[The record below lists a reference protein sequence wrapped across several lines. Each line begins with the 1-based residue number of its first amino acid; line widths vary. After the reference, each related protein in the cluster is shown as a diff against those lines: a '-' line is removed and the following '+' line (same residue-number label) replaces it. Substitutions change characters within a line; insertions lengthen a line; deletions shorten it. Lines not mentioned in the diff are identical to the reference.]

1 MNEFADELRAAR
13 EAKNISLTDL
23 SSLTKIQLKY
33 LRAIENGEFS
43 FLPETYIR
51 AFIRDYAKALQ
62 INPDAVIAKYEAS
75 MKKAEK
81 SVQVSQPEPAEPER
95 TPPSPADAPRL
106 LPEISRPVRTSL
118 RGLLVTQTSQ
128 KKWVPVAALILL
140 IVVVALVAT
149 LTRSGRK
156 ESVSETPF
164 EQVIKEKETASLSRS
179 DSAAAGT
186 IPSSHLYT
194 HGDTLILEGRTSQD
208 VWLRLAIDNDSSK
221 EYLFRPN
228 AVRTWKAKQKFD
240 VSLGNAGGI
249 DFRLNG
255 RELGTLGKSGAVV
268 RNVIITRN
276 GIQK

>member
-13 EAKNISLTDL
+13 EAKHISLADL
-23 SSLTKIQLKY
+23 SASTKIQMKY
-33 LRAIENGEFS
+33 LKAIEGGEFS

-62 INPDAVIAKYEAS
+62 IDPDAVIAKYEAS
-75 MKKAEK
+75 MKKVPE
-81 SVQVSQPEPAEPER
+81 SNQVLQPEPAEPEQ
-95 TPPSPADAPRL
+95 TPPPPTDAPRH
-106 LPEISRPVRTSL
+106 LPEISRPL
-118 RGLLVTQTSQ
+118 RPPLRELLITQTSQ
-128 KKWVPVAALILL
+128 RKWLPVAALLLL
-140 IVVVALVAT
+140 IVVVALVAI

-164 EQVIKEKETASLSRS
+164 EQVIREKEMAALGRS
-179 DSAAAGT
+179 DSAAAAT
-186 IPSSHLYT
+186 LASSHVYSYS
-194 HGDTLILEGRTSQD
+194 DSLILEGRTSQD
-208 VWLRLAIDNDSSK
+208 VWVRLAIDTDSSR

-228 AVRTWKAKQKFD
+228 AVRTWKARQKFD

-268 RNVIITRN
+268 RNVIITHN
-276 GIQK
+276 GVQK

>member
-13 EAKNISLTDL
+13 EAKHISLTDL
-23 SSLTKIQLKY
+23 SSSTKIQLKY
-33 LRAIENGEFS
+33 LRAIENGEFT

-51 AFIRDYAKALQ
+51 AFIRDYAKAVQ
-62 INPDAVIAKYEAS
+62 IDPDAVIAKYEAS
-75 MKKAEK
+75 MKKAEE
-81 SVQVSQPEPAEPER
+81 SVRVSQPEPAEPEPMLPVPTD
-95 TPPSPADAPRL
+95 TPRH
-106 LPEISRPVRTSL
+106 LPEISRPPKLPL
-118 RGLLVTQTSQ
+118 RELLIAQTSK
-128 KKWVPVAALILL
+128 KKWLPVAALILL
-140 IVVVALVAT
+140 IVVVALVAI
-149 LTRSGRK
+149 LTRTGRK

-164 EQVIKEKETASLSRS
+164 EQVIKEKEMATLGQS

-186 IPSSHLYT
+186 IASSHLYSHT
-194 HGDTLILEGRTSQD
+194 DSLILEGRTSQD

-228 AVRTWKAKQKFD
+228 AVRTWKARQEFD

>member
-23 SSLTKIQLKY
+23 SASTKIQMKY

-51 AFIRDYAKALQ
+51 AFLRDYAKALQ
-62 INPDAVIAKYEAS
+62 INPDAIIAKYEAS
-75 MKKAEK
+75 MKKVAE

-95 TPPSPADAPRL
+95 TPPPPADAPRH
-106 LPEISRPVRTSL
+106 LPEISRRLGPSL
-118 RGLLVTQTSQ
+118 RELLIGQASQ
-128 KKWVPVAALILL
+128 KKWLPVAALTLL
-140 IVVVALVAT
+140 IVVVALVAI

-156 ESVSETPF
+156 ESASETPF
-164 EQVIKEKETASLSRS
+164 EQVMKEKELASLSQS
-179 DSAAAGT
+179 DSIAAT
-186 IPSSHLYT
+186 TVPSSHLYSRS
-194 HGDTLILEGRTSQD
+194 DSLILEGRTSQD
-208 VWLRLAIDNDSSK
+208 VWVRLAIDNDSSK

-228 AVRTWKAKQKFD
+228 AVRTWKADQKFD

-276 GIQK
+276 GVQK

>member
-13 EAKNISLTDL
+13 EAKHISLTDL
-23 SSLTKIQLKY
+23 SSSTKIQLKY

-51 AFIRDYAKALQ
+51 AFIRDYAKAVQ
-62 INPDAVIAKYEAS
+62 IDPDAVVAKYEAS
-75 MKKAEK
+75 MKKVEE
-81 SVQVSQPEPAEPER
+81 SVLVSQPESAEPER
-95 TPPSPADAPRL
+95 MPPVPTDTPRH
-106 LPEISRPVRTSL
+106 LPEISGPLEPSL
-118 RGLLVTQTSQ
+118 RELLIAQTSK
-128 KKWVPVAALILL
+128 KKWLPVAALILL
-140 IVVVALVAT
+140 IVIVALVAT
-149 LTRSGRK
+149 LTTSGRK
-156 ESVSETPF
+156 EPVAETPF
-164 EQVIKEKETASLSRS
+164 EQVIKEKELASSGQS

-186 IPSSHLYT
+186 IASSNLYS
-194 HGDTLILEGRTSQD
+194 HSDSLILEGRTSQD
-208 VWLRLAIDNDSSK
+208 VWVRLAIDNDSSK

-228 AVRTWKAKQKFD
+228 VVRTWKAKQMFD

-255 RELGTLGKSGAVV
+255 KELGTLGKSGAVV